1 MLSGDQVRST
11 SVTVEN
17 GFIPAGTSAQVLLS
31 VAVGKTW
38 AILGVAMGLSAV
50 AFCGCT
56 TTDQETA
63 GTNPAAGREV
73 VPGEISPNG
82 PDASQQVRTTPG
94 INF

>member
-1 MLSGDQVRST
+1 
-11 SVTVEN
+11 
-17 GFIPAGTSAQVLLS
+17 
-31 VAVGKTW
+31 
-38 AILGVAMGLSAV
+38 MGLSAI

-63 GTNPAAGREV
+63 GTNPAPGREV
-73 VPGEISPNG
+73 VPGEINPNA